1 MKKLSLFL
9 IICLMAASFGGCLS
23 SGITPGEDFSNHL
36 ASGYL
41 YTGQLRSENK
51 DEETFLGSREKA
63 VDIFIDSIGKTAD
76 FCFRVTAGMEK
87 YEDNLL
93 GYIDKIAN
101 PTPGQTDFLSS
112 AAENI
117 ITYKTVLGSLETE
130 IRTYLKARPGSM
142 AVSAVID
149 SYLVSAVCGLVDLQN
164 EYLAQ
169 LMNDTAAISIM
180 LGETSLRQSERL
192 LSSAASVYRR
202 KIEPSLDKMLFEYEK
217 ASRMHSY
224 IVSADH
230 YVSGYYLAESE
241 RLLKKLKSM
250 DADSPASDEIAL
262 YESLFEQIKTTQT
275 IPLTLVPVPEARNT
289 FSLVR
294 KVMAEE
300 QGLSFLGA
308 GIAVTDAV
316 SDIKD
321 EKVDSDGNP
330 TIDDFGGSL
339 SDIKDGIVQDDEPDS
354 TDPGNEQAR
363 AFALS
368 NDSSAMAAAQDEVE
382 NKRTLLLEAI
392 KNGQNVL
399 FFVPT
404 DTAKYY
410 LIKNLLLAQLDKNK
424 DRFSAGQLAEIT
436 NLIQNDLEEVLGGS
450 KSKFINAIVNTKAE
464 ELIETFNGWKN
475 SIDTLKGRSFEKE
488 DLIRLLNAFGIL
500 VVDDKSETEAAGPSP
515 SSSSP
520 SDVANT
526 PGPSASPA
534 PGASSEPTTP
544 TEPSEDAGNTDI
556 SHIYGFYQTIMEI
569 DAGMDNAD
577 IIKLIY
583 GWTDLLDYGNY
594 RKEEMKDSGG
604 RLTGIRYLDEN
615 NVPVG
620 WETRIYT
627 DTIEYTYRFPGDRDR
642 GIWAIRYGSY
652 ESSLLFE
659 VRTEDKTI
667 ERRTAVRFRQPGDP
681 MEQEKITYIMQ
692 VQANKRDGL
701 NTTLYNS
708 DPTYV
713 IYDMEEELE
722 SYTYRN
728 GILIREVQ
736 NSHAGPDVRSD
747 IKLYYD
753 NGDLKISYGE
763 LNGKKD
769 GASVS
774 YYENGRISFIQE
786 YRDGNYHGKL
796 ESYYEDGTLNE
807 LTTYANGIKAGP
819 AQRNYSNG
827 NTEFTG
833 EYLDGKQNGVW
844 LSYLEDGT
852 IKSEIGYK
860 AGIPDGIYHIYATGT
875 QQYNSIHTI
884 GYYTD
889 GKKNG
894 IWEYGYNNEG
904 YAEKYLYENDV
915 MIWKEY
921 AGSGIRTYYKPDGTV
936 DRTEPVG

>member
-1 MKKLSLFL
+1 MKKLSLLL
-9 IICLMAASFGGCLS
+9 IICFMAASFGGCLS
-23 SGITPGEDFSNHL
+23 SRISPGEDFSNHL

-41 YTGQLRSENK
+41 YTGQLRPGNK
-51 DEETFLGSREKA
+51 DEKTFLGSRGKA
-63 VDIFIDSIGKTAD
+63 VDIFIDSIRETSG
-76 FCFRVTAGMEK
+76 FCFRVTDGMEK

-93 GYIDKIAN
+93 GYIDKITN
-101 PTPGQTDFLSS
+101 PSPGQIDFISS

-117 ITYKTVLGSLETE
+117 IAYKTILGSLETE
-130 IRTYLKARPGSM
+130 IRTYLKAKSSNK

-149 SYLVSAVCGLVDLQN
+149 SYLVFAVCRLIERQN
-164 EYLAQ
+164 GYLAE
-169 LMNDTAAISIM
+169 LMADTAAVSII
-180 LGETSLRQSERL
+180 LGETSLRQTERL
-192 LSSAASVYRR
+192 LSSSASVYRK
-202 KIEPSLDKMLFEYEK
+202 KIEPGLDKMLFEYDK

-224 IVSADH
+224 IVSADY
-230 YVSGYYLAESE
+230 YVSGYYLDESE
-241 RLLKKLKSM
+241 RLLENLKSM
-250 DADSPASDEIAL
+250 DGDSLSSDEIAL
-262 YESLFEQIKTTQT
+262 CESLIEQIKATQI
-275 IPLTLVPVPEARNT
+275 IPLTLVPVPEARKG
-289 FSLVR
+289 FSLLG

-308 GIAVTDAV
+308 GIAVADATG
-316 SDIKD
+316 DINKD
-321 EKVDSDGNP
+321 KFSSGENAAL
-330 TIDDFGGSL
+330 DDFSAAL
-339 SDIKDGIVQDDEPDS
+339 SDIKDGIAQDGLPYNANPAVEPSAAFELSDDS
-354 TDPGNEQAR
+354 TV
-363 AFALS
+363 
-368 NDSSAMAAAQDEVE
+368 MAAAQAEAE
-382 NKRTLLLEAI
+382 NKRALLLEAI
-392 KNGQNVL
+392 QNGQNVL

-410 LIKNLLLAQLDKNK
+410 LIQKLLLAQLDKNK
-424 DRFSAGQLAEIT
+424 DKFSAGQVAEIT
-436 NLIQNDLEEVLGGS
+436 DLIQNDLEVTLGDS
-450 KSKFINAIVNTKAE
+450 KGRFINAIVSTKAD
-464 ELIETFNGWKN
+464 ELIDTFNGWKN
-475 SIDTLKGRSFEKE
+475 SIDTLNGRSFEKE
-488 DLIRLLNAFGIL
+488 DLIGLLNAFGIE
-500 VVDDKSETEAAGPSP
+500 VTDDKNESEASGPSP
-515 SSSSP
+515 SSSSSP
-520 SDVANT
+520 PATHV
-526 PGPSASPA
+526 PGSSVSSA
-534 PGASSEPTTP
+534 PGASSEPTP
-544 TEPSEDAGNTDI
+544 SMEPSEDAGNTDI
-556 SHIYGFYQTIMEI
+556 SHIYGFYQTILEI
-569 DAGMDNAD
+569 DAGMENAD

-583 GWTDLLDYGNY
+583 GWTDLLDYGDFK
-594 RKEEMKDSGG
+594 KEESKDSEG

-615 NVPVG
+615 NDPVG

-642 GIWAIRYGSY
+642 GIFAIRYGSY
-652 ESSLLFE
+652 ENSILFE

-667 ERRTAVRFRQPGDP
+667 DRRTAVRFRQPGDP
-681 MEQEKITYIMQ
+681 KEQEKIAYIMQ

-701 NTTLYNS
+701 NTTLYNG

-769 GASVS
+769 GTSVS

-786 YRDGNYHGKL
+786 YSDGIYHGKV

-807 LTTYANGIKAGP
+807 ITTYERGLKTGP

-833 EYLDGKQNGVW
+833 AYLDGKQDGVW
-844 LSYLEDGT
+844 LAYLEDGT

-860 AGIPDGIYHIYATGT
+860 AGVPDGIYHIYATGT
-875 QQYNSIHTI
+875 GQYDSIHTI

-889 GKKNG
+889 GKKSG
-894 IWEYGYNNEG
+894 IWEYGYNNAG
-904 YAEKYLYENDV
+904 YAEKYLYENDI

-921 AGSGIRTYYKPDGTV
+921 AGSGIRTYYKSDGTV
-936 DRTEPVG
+936 DRTEPAG